1 MNINEKVNSVLNF
14 PSINGRLKG
23 ELRFALRINEAR
35 DGEYNELLNSVLD
48 ELIEKLKKERFISDK
63 ITAETEKALEPIAA
77 VAKGYKLHLVS
88 HAHIDMNWMWG
99 YQETVNVTLDTFRTM
114 LRLMAEYPDFTYSQ
128 SQASTY
134 AICEEYDP
142 EMFEEIK
149 KKVREGRWE
158 ITASTWTEADKNLS
172 SGESLS
178 RHHLYTKQ
186 YMKERFGL
194 ESEQLALDFEPDTF
208 GHSHFVPEI
217 LNGGEVKY
225 YYHCRG
231 KELNYAYRYKAPSG
245 HEILCYQEPFWY
257 NGQVND
263 NFFEGLPMVCKKIGI
278 NSGLRV
284 YGVGDHGGGP
294 SRRDIERIIDMQ
306 KWPIAPTMIFS
317 TYHAFFKELEAVKD
331 NLPVVDTER
340 NFIFTGCYSS
350 QSAIKGGNRLCEDRL
365 YEGEA
370 LSALSGIYTD
380 KKVNKENYKKAW
392 KKVLFNQF
400 HDIIPGSCVRDSR
413 HHAMGM
419 YQEAL
424 AATDAELS
432 KGMLKLAETVDSSAF
447 MAEGNNLT
455 TSEGAGV
462 GFGSPLSSFDF
473 HTVAEYGKG
482 MTRVL
487 HIFNP
492 TNFDRDENAHITIW
506 DWQGDKSRLICED
519 VNGERLSHAIK
530 GAQHYWS
537 HDFIRLSVRVKVK
550 AFGVTTVI
558 IKEGAL
564 SSIPLATPEAR
575 NINERVEYVRPLVL
589 ENDLV
594 RAEFDNNMCLISF
607 IDKKTGKEMING
619 KAAYFENYV
628 ENGRI
633 HMPNAWSEGPAV
645 KTININEEARVF
657 IADKDFGT
665 AVDSSI
671 DYSLDYNTS
680 KITVTVT
687 LPKDSSVLQYKIN
700 TDWREIGAHGSVI
713 PTLRFKLPL
722 SYKSETALYDIPMG
736 TINRPQ
742 LPHDVPARNFAF
754 VSDGEGRG
762 VALMCNAQGAYRY
775 FEDTLGVTLIRS
787 TDYPD
792 HLPEFGKH
800 DHNVAVGILD
810 DNKLSVFAA
819 AQSFTLPLLSASV
832 CAHKGTVGPEHQ
844 WLKVDG
850 NVIVSAVKTPE
861 DDSNGLIIR
870 FYSLSENEEQVNI
883 KLYGEPKCA
892 TIVNTLE
899 KETGKAKISGNSV
912 TLTAKPL
919 SLYTVKITF

>member
-1 MNINEKVNSVLNF
+1 MNINEKLKSILNF
-14 PSINGRLKG
+14 PAINGRLKG
-23 ELRFALRINEAR
+23 ELRYALRINEAR
-35 DGEYNELLNSVLD
+35 DGEYTELLDSVLD
-48 ELIEKLKKERFISDK
+48 ELIEKLKKDRFISDK
-63 ITAETEKALEPIAA
+63 ITAETEKALEPISA
-77 VAKGYKLHLVS
+77 VAKGYKLHVVS

-99 YQETVNVTLDTFRTM
+99 YHETVNITLDTFRTM

-142 EMFEEIK
+142 EMFEAIK
-149 KKVREGRWE
+149 EKVKEGRWE
-158 ITASTWTEADKNLS
+158 VTASTWTEADKNLS

-194 ESEQLALDFEPDTF
+194 DSEALALDFEPDTF
-208 GHSHFVPEI
+208 GHSAFVPEI

-231 KELNYAYRYKAPSG
+231 KELAYAYRYKAPSG
-245 HEILCYQEPFWY
+245 AEIICYQEPFWY
-257 NGQVND
+257 NGAIDD

-294 SRRDIERIIDMQ
+294 TRRDIERIIDMQ
-306 KWPIAPTMIFS
+306 SWPIAPTMIFS
-317 TYHAFFKELEAVKD
+317 TYHAFFKELEAAKD
-331 NLPVVDTER
+331 KLPVVDTER

-365 YEGEA
+365 YQGET
-370 LSALSGIYTD
+370 LSALSGVYAD

-400 HDIIPGSCVRDSR
+400 HDIIPGSCVGDSR
-413 HHAMGM
+413 NHAMGM

-424 AATDAELS
+424 AACDAELS
-432 KGMLKLAETVDSSAF
+432 KGMLSLAETVDSSAF
-447 MAEGNNLT
+447 MCDGNSLT

-462 GFGSPLSSFDF
+462 GFGSPLASFDF

-482 MTRVL
+482 NIRVL

-492 TNFDRDENAHITIW
+492 TNFDRDENAFITIW
-506 DWQGDKSRLICED
+506 DWMGDKSRLTCETAG
-519 VNGERLSHAIK
+519 GEPLAFVIK

-558 IKEGAL
+558 IKEGEVKN
-564 SSIPLATPEAR
+564 IPLATPETV
-575 NINERVEYVRPLVL
+575 NINQRVEYVRPLIL

-594 RAEFDNNMCLISF
+594 RAEFDNDMCLISF
-607 IDKKTGKEMING
+607 VDKKTGKEMIRE

-628 ENGRI
+628 ENARI

-645 KTININEEARVF
+645 KKININEEAKVF

-671 DYSLDYNTS
+671 DYSLEYNTN
-680 KITVTVT
+680 KIIVTVT
-687 LPKDSSVLQYKIN
+687 LAKNSSVLEYKIN
-700 TDWREIGAHGSVI
+700 TDWREIGAHGQVI

-722 SYKSETALYDIPMG
+722 AFSGEKALYDIPMG

-754 VSDGEGRG
+754 VADGKGRG

-787 TDYPD
+787 TDNPD

-800 DHNVAVGILD
+800 DHKVAVGIID
-810 DNKLSVFAA
+810 DNKQEIFKAA
-819 AQSFTLPLLSASV
+819 ACFTQPLLSASV
-832 CAHKGTVGPEHQ
+832 CAHKGTVPCEHQ
-844 WLKVDG
+844 WLKVEGD
-850 NVIVSAVKTPE
+850 VIVSAVKTAE
-861 DDSNGLIIR
+861 DTNEMVIR
-870 FYSLSENEEQVNI
+870 FYSLSEDNEQVNI
-883 KLYGEPKCA
+883 KLAKAPKSA
-892 TIVNTLE
+892 TRVNTLE
-899 KETGKAKISGNSV
+899 KGDEALNIADTTV

-919 SLYTVKITF
+919 TVNTVKIGF

>member
-1 MNINEKVNSVLNF
+1 MSINEKIKSILNYPSV
-14 PSINGRLKG
+14 NGRLKG

-35 DGEYNELLNSVLD
+35 DGEYTELLNAVSD

-63 ITAETEKALEPIAA
+63 ITAETEEALAPLSV
-77 VAKGYKLHLVS
+77 VAKGYKLHVVS

-99 YQETVNVTLDTFRTM
+99 YQETVNVTLDTFRTI

-142 EMFEEIK
+142 EMFEAIK
-149 KKVREGRWE
+149 KRVKEGRWE
-158 ITASTWTEADKNLS
+158 ITASTWTEADKNLP

-208 GHSHFVPEI
+208 GHSNFVPEI
-217 LNGGEVKY
+217 LNSGEVKY

-231 KELNYAYRYKAPSG
+231 KELQYAYRYKAPSG
-245 HEILCYQEPFWY
+245 AEIICYQEPFWY
-257 NGQVND
+257 NGQIDD
-263 NFFEGLPMVCKKIGI
+263 NFFEGLPAVCKKIGI

-294 SRRDIERIIDMQ
+294 TRRDIERIIDMQ

-317 TYHAFFKELEAVKD
+317 TYQAFFKELEEIKAQ
-331 NLPVVDTER
+331 LPVMDTER

-350 QSAIKGGNRLCEDRL
+350 QSAIKGGNRICEDRL
-365 YEGEA
+365 YQSEA
-370 LSALSGIYTD
+370 LSALSGVYTD

-413 HHAMGM
+413 NHAMGM

-432 KGMLKLAETVDSSAF
+432 KGMLSLAETIDSSAF
-447 MAEGNNLT
+447 MVDGNNLT

-462 GFGSPLSSFDF
+462 GFGSPLAQFDF
-473 HTVAEYGKG
+473 HTSAEYGKG

-506 DWQGDKSRLICED
+506 DWQGDRSRLVCED
-519 VNGERLSHAIK
+519 ANGERLSYAIK

-558 IKEGAL
+558 IKEDEVKN
-564 SSIPLATPEAR
+564 IPLALAETR
-575 NINERVEYVRPLVL
+575 NMYERVEYVRQNVL

-594 RAEFDNNMCLISF
+594 RAEFDSNMCLISL
-607 IDKKTGKEMING
+607 IDKKTGKEMIRE

-628 ENGRI
+628 ESSRI
-633 HMPNAWSEGPAV
+633 YMTNAWREGPAV
-645 KTININEEARVF
+645 KTENINEEAKVF
-657 IADKDFGT
+657 IADKDYGT

-671 DYSLDYNTS
+671 DYTLEYKDTRIN
-680 KITVTVT
+680 VTVT
-687 LPKDSSVLQYKIN
+687 LPKDSSVLQYNIN
-700 TDWREIGAHGSVI
+700 TDWREIGVHGQIAPS
-713 PTLRFKLPL
+713 LRFKLPL
-722 SYKSETALYDIPMG
+722 SFKSENALYDIPMG
-736 TINRPQ
+736 TILRPQ

-754 VSDGEGRG
+754 VADGQGKG
-762 VALMCNAQGAYRY
+762 VALMCNTQGAYRY
-775 FEDTLGVTLIRS
+775 FDDTLGVTLIRS
-787 TDYPD
+787 TDHPD

-800 DHNVAVGILD
+800 DHKVAIGILD
-810 DNKLSVFAA
+810 DDKKTIFAA

-832 CAHKGTVGPEHQ
+832 CAHKGTVPAEHS
-844 WLKVDG
+844 WLKVEGD
-850 NVIVSAVKTPE
+850 VIVSAVKTPE
-861 DDSNGLIIR
+861 DNQKGLIVR
-870 FYSLSENEEQVNI
+870 FYSISEEETQVNI
-883 KLYGEPKCA
+883 KLHDEPKCA

-899 KETGKAKISGNSV
+899 NETGKAKINGNTVS
-912 TLTAKPL
+912 LTAKSL